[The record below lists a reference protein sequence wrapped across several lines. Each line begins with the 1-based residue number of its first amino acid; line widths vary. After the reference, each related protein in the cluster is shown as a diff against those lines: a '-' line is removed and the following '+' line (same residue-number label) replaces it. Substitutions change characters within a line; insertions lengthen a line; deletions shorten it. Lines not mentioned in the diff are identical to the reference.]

1 MVLLFIEMKV
11 KLPNVR
17 NNLLEKINS
26 KWDCIVYKYKC
37 FKRILNGNRE
47 KRSKSVF

>member
-37 FKRILNGNRE
+37 FKRVLNGNRE
-47 KRSKSVF
+47 KRNKSVF